1 MPALLPSADG
11 RGIGR
16 TVKRRLL
23 GLALALVIVGL
34 IALTGALYSH
44 AFRNWAPVSLKTD
57 SIGNQLVVPADVKLR
72 GVLVGEVDSVTTDGR
87 VATLH
92 MQIDPSQLPQIPANV
107 VARILPKTL
116 FGEKFVDLVYPDQ
129 PSPQRLAAGDVIPE
143 DRSSTAIEIQ
153 NVFRQLVPLLKTLK
167 PVELNQTLTA
177 LADALRG
184 RGEELGKNLS
194 LADDYFRQL
203 NAHLPTIQH
212 DISGLADLASSLDEA
227 APSILAQ
234 ARNFAV
240 NARTLTDKHD
250 TYADFLRR
258 TAQFADT
265 ATQVFGQNADRIISL
280 ARVSRPVTDVLAY
293 YSPEFT
299 CLVNGLATLEPRL
312 NQAFGPGP
320 YLHITLEYVPDRGA
334 YTYPADLPKY
344 DTITGPDCHG
354 LPDDPQSTAYPSA
367 YTHQPAANPTRT
379 TQADFDIGPVG
390 SAAEQQFVTS
400 LLAPVMNMPSSDVP
414 AGLATLL
421 AGPMMRGL
429 AVGLS

>member
-1 MPALLPSADG
+1 MPAL
-11 RGIGR
+11 GIGA

-23 GLALALVIVGL
+23 GLTLVVVIVGL

-44 AFRNWAPVSLKTD
+44 AFRNWAPVALKTQD
-57 SIGNQLVVPADVKLR
+57 IGNQLIVPADVKLR
-72 GVLVGEVDSVTTDGR
+72 GVLVGEVTSVSSSGR
-87 VATLH
+87 IATLH
-92 MQIDPSQLPQIPANV
+92 MEIDPSKLHEIPANV

-116 FGEKFVDLVYPDQ
+116 FGEKYVDLVYPDH
-129 PSPQRLAAGDVIPE
+129 PETVRLAAGDVIPE
-143 DRSSTAIEIQ
+143 DRSKTAIELQ
-153 NVFRQLVPLLKTLK
+153 NVFQQLVPLLKTLK
-167 PVELNQTLTA
+167 PVQLNQTLSA

-194 LADDYFRQL
+194 LADDYFRKL

-240 NARTLTDKHD
+240 NARTLTDKQD
-250 TYADFLRR
+250 TYADFLRQ
-258 TAQFADT
+258 TATFADT
-265 ATQVFGQNADRIISL
+265 ATQVFGENADRIISL
-280 ARVSRPVTDVLAY
+280 AHVSRPVTDVLAY

-299 CLVNGLATLEPRL
+299 CLLNGLATLEPRL

-354 LPDDPQSTAYPSA
+354 LPSSPQSSAYPSA
-367 YTHQPAANPTRT
+367 YTQQPAANSTRT
-379 TQADFDIGPVG
+379 TQADYDIGPVG
-390 SAAEQQFVTS
+390 STAEQQFVTA
-400 LLAPVMNMPSSDVP
+400 LLAPVMNMPSDDVP

-421 AGPMMRGL
+421 AGPMMRGM